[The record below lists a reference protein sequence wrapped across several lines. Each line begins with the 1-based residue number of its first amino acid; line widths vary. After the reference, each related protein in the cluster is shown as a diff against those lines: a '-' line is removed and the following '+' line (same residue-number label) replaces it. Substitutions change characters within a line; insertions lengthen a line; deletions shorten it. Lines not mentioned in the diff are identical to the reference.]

1 MPRGTSSVFT
11 RAFWART
18 TLMYISWEKGD
29 HSVPNTAQ
37 RSFFTFTLYNLFLGK
52 LKEKL
57 SRKAHVK
64 TDASTSDGAYA
75 SLGIP

>member
-1 MPRGTSSVFT
+1 MLAQFSGKEDFNVCFPGKRRS
-11 RAFWART
+11 
-18 TLMYISWEKGD
+18 LL
-29 HSVPNTAQ
+29 HPNTAQ
-37 RSFFTFTLYNLFLGK
+37 RSFFPFTLYNLFLGK

-64 TDASTSDGAYA
+64 TDARTLDRAYA